1 MRIHFLTQFLIV
13 ASYLSSAV
21 AAIGERQG
29 GAGGRTKATE
39 VVKSLATIRGRAE
52 VLLRQTP
59 PNGQSHLRT
68 VEWILSD
75 RETMWRKWKA
85 NRCQPAIEAHGMQ
98 KSVEEDEAEQE
109 ARMRRK
115 RKLMMAGGLGGAA
128 GGDLDGPTAS
138 AASSA
143 ALYSYRINLKDDL
156 PGVARALA
164 GSVPPLFSYLDE
176 YIEALDPENGIE
188 ADYHPRNDK
197 PFAWRAMR
205 LLARDHLGRFGSIRR
220 RDGDFERV
228 VRAIWSQ
235 EKGTMIPGEEPEE
248 EDVVDLDELVEKE
261 RIKKAEVA
269 AEAAAAEAAAAE
281 AAAAAIKKSSEDKAK
296 EEASEEEED
305 QKSSKNA
312 AKVTEGK
319 GPGKSDEKK
328 KDKNGK
334 DLEKATTPN
343 DKDGAKAGSKK
354 ASGSPAAKRKAK
366 NQDSSVDN
374 KPQGKRAKTDDGS
387 SGRGGGGQGNRRT
400 PPRGNDQ
407 SRGGAPGRGWQSREA
422 STRGNGQ
429 SRGAVPGRG
438 GRSREGPGDIG
449 RGSSGQQGS
458 DWGRGRGGGG
468 GDDGGRR
475 RSQGGGRRG
484 GR

>member
-29 GAGGRTKATE
+29 GAGGRTTATE

-164 GSVPPLFSYLDE
+164 GSVPPLFSHLDD

-269 AEAAAAEAAAAE
+269 AKAAAAEAAAAE

-468 GDDGGRR
+468 DDGGRR

>member
-29 GAGGRTKATE
+29 GAGGRTTATE

-164 GSVPPLFSYLDE
+164 GSVPPLFSHLDE

-269 AEAAAAEAAAAE
+269 AKAAAAEAAAAE

-468 GDDGGRR
+468 DDGGRR

>member
-29 GAGGRTKATE
+29 GAGGRTTATE

-164 GSVPPLFSYLDE
+164 GSVPPLFSHLDE

-269 AEAAAAEAAAAE
+269 AKAAAAEAAAAE

-343 DKDGAKAGSKK
+343 DKDGAGSKK

-468 GDDGGRR
+468 DDGGRR